1 RVLFRSRLDE
11 GRAALLTENIG
22 LNQLLS
28 HIIDEMKLELEN
40 SGIELSFENIAGEV
54 IIPADRAKLSRVFVN
69 ILNNSIK
76 YKVHEKH
83 RICVQLSTADD
94 YARVMISDNG
104 KGIGR
109 EALSKVFQP
118 FYREDSSRNKNT
130 GGSGLGLSVVK
141 SIIDNHDGYIDIESE
156 PGRGTEVTV
165 GLPVRGV
172 Y

>member
-1 RVLFRSRLDE
+1 TSIKGYVDGLIDGVAKTPEKREKYLKTIAAKADELDTLIDELSLFSRLDE

-94 YARVMISDNG
+94 YARVMIS
-104 KGIGR
+104 
-109 EALSKVFQP
+109 
-118 FYREDSSRNKNT
+118 
-130 GGSGLGLSVVK
+130 
-141 SIIDNHDGYIDIESE
+141 
-156 PGRGTEVTV
+156 
-165 GLPVRGV
+165 
-172 Y
+172 